1 MIDPRFVFLGA
12 ALSMVGTL
20 SYALLTVRGEV
31 KPNRVSW
38 FLWAAA
44 SLTGF
49 GAQLDDGVGL
59 PAVLTFSMGAGPAV
73 VFLASFANRSSYWRL
88 SFADLLCGA
97 ASVVALAIWLGWDDP
112 QTAVI
117 FAVFGD
123 LAAAIPT
130 FRKAWSAPGSE
141 NPLVFGL
148 VAVNGIITLLTIT
161 VWKPAVWAF
170 PVYATT
176 LGAGLFLIIVV
187 RQRIAG
193 GRAARTRQPK

>member
-31 KPNRVSW
+31 RPNRLSW

-59 PAVLTFSMGAGPAV
+59 SAVLTFSMGAGPAV

-88 SFADLLCGA
+88 TFADLLCGI
-97 ASVVALAIWLGWDDP
+97 ASVLALAIWLALDDP
-112 QTAVI
+112 QTAVL
-117 FAVFGD
+117 FAVLGD

-130 FRKAWSAPGSE
+130 FRKAWSAPGTE

-161 VWKPAVWAF
+161 VWDPAVWAF

-176 LGAGLFLIIVV
+176 LGGRPLLDHRGQA
-187 RQRIAG
+187 AG
-193 GRAARTRQPK
+193 GPVVGRPQRSR

>member
-20 SYALLTVRGEV
+20 SYALLTLRGEV
-31 KPNRVSW
+31 RPNRLSW

-73 VFLASFANRSSYWRL
+73 VFLASFANKSSYWRL

-97 ASVVALAIWLGWDDP
+97 ASVVALAIWLAWDDP

-117 FAVFGD
+117 FAVLGD

-130 FRKAWSAPGSE
+130 FRKAWSAPGTE

-161 VWKPAVWAF
+161 VWEPAVWAF

-176 LGAGLFLIIVV
+176 LGVCLCVIIVV
-187 RQRIAG
+187 RQRTARQAG
-193 GRAARTRQPK
+193 SPNIGT